1 MTPEFHQLTH
11 ADLDRLVAMMREYYL
26 YDNLVFDE
34 DVARNAAS
42 MLLEDES
49 LGGIWL
55 IRLDGVE
62 VGYAVLAYSFSLEF
76 HGRQA
81 FVDELYVREAHR
93 GRSIGTAT
101 LDFLAVFCGS
111 RGIRALRLE
120 VERENKPAQGL
131 YRKIGFEQHDRYL
144 MTRWLL

>member
-1 MTPEFHQLTH
+1 MAPEFHQLIH
-11 ADLDRLVAMMREYYL
+11 ADLDHLLEMMREYYL
-26 YDNLVFDE
+26 YDNLVFSRE
-34 DVARNAAS
+34 IARNAALV
-42 MLLEDES
+42 LLEDES

-55 IRLDGVE
+55 IRLDGAE

-76 HGRQA
+76 
-81 FVDELYVREAHR
+81 L
-93 GRSIGTAT
+93 AT
-101 LDFLAVFCGS
+101 FCGV

-144 MTRWLL
+144 MTRWLP